1 MESFCRQE
9 YEEVII
15 ELKMAVQQPRGT
27 KRSYD
32 QLIGV
37 MDLYYKQEN
46 DALLVQN
53 RGLMADNKKHKKT
66 VTVLRRL
73 HAWQEDHIARLN
85 QEATTR
91 QNMLNLIFETFPE
104 VTDLFVNLETEE
116 EVMSDTESDGQD
128 EWNMMFDEIVE

>member
-9 YEEVII
+9 FGEVII

-32 QLIGV
+32 ELIGV

-53 RGLMADNKKHKKT
+53 RGLMVDNKRHKKT

-85 QEATTR
+85 QEATQAAYIIKFQR
-91 QNMLNLIFETFPE
+91 I
-104 VTDLFVNLETEE
+104 
-116 EVMSDTESDGQD
+116 
-128 EWNMMFDEIVE
+128 

>member
-1 MESFCRQE
+1 MG
-9 YEEVII
+9 
-15 ELKMAVQQPRGT
+15 P
-27 KRSYD
+27 
-32 QLIGV
+32 
-37 MDLYYKQEN
+37 
-46 DALLVQN
+46 
-53 RGLMADNKKHKKT
+53 

-116 EVMSDTESDGQD
+116 EVMSDTESEGQN
-128 EWNMMFDEIVE
+128 EWNMMFDEIVEG